1 MRRKWASVPVMYVPN
16 DASVKV
22 SSHNVHFLSARV
34 LCDCAESRVYV
45 CEVVKFYEDVFDG
58 RVGSVVVGVVVQ
70 ADVGCDQLTT
80 WVVCD

>member
-1 MRRKWASVPVMYVPN
+1 MST
-16 DASVKV
+16 
-22 SSHNVHFLSARV
+22 SSLHVFSLIVRSPG
-34 LCDCAESRVYV
+34 

-70 ADVGCDQLTT
+70 ADVGCDELTT